1 MSSTIFSL
9 CIDTTQLREA
19 HNEIEL
25 KYITQREV
33 YKQEIIF
40 FSYREDCDYVRDKF
54 LTIYIN
60 KKTSEISLVVL
71 STRKI
76 PKSPYNLASIKSWIL
91 YKSD

>member
-25 KYITQREV
+25 KYITQRV
-33 YKQEIIF
+33 YRQEIIVF
-40 FSYREDCDYVRDKF
+40 DYREDNDYIYDKL

-60 KKTSEISLVVL
+60 KKTSEIVLAVL

-76 PKSPYNLASIKSWIL
+76 PKSPFSLASIKSWIL
-91 YKSD
+91 YKND